1 MRWILMGLTI
11 LGSAIPCRAA
21 DFAPPASTAPT
32 SIAPTAT
39 AATGTAA
46 PATKAAATTGTD
58 GHRSR
63 LAAPAAGSETVK
75 ATGAAPRNSKPADR
89 PKVEFQNASVRQVL
103 DYVAEVGKF
112 SIVYDRALADA
123 GIDLGAVPV
132 SIRVSGIAYDDL
144 LMLVLPRECG
154 YRVEAGYIVI
164 TTLEKSWLPL
174 PIRSYDLRMALAD
187 IPDYG
192 AYAPRF
198 QLNNIGGAGKAGGG
212 VGGLFTAPAPA
223 PDPAGRVTPER
234 IIELIK
240 MFVTPESDRR
250 IAPWSDTGGPA
261 TITYLNGYVI
271 VTQTPLGHA
280 AVLRIITMIE

>member
-1 MRWILMGLTI
+1 MRWTLLGLTI
-11 LGSAIPCRAA
+11 LMSAIPSWAA
-21 DFAPPASTAPT
+21 DVAPQAAK
-32 SIAPTAT
+32 APTAT
-39 AATGTAA
+39 AATATVA
-46 PATKAAATTGTD
+46 PAPKAAAPTETVGN
-58 GHRSR
+58 RSQPV
-63 LAAPAAGSETVK
+63 APAAGSVK
-75 ATGAAPRNSKPADR
+75 VNALAPAPRVVRPAER

-103 DYVAEVGKF
+103 DYVADVGKF

-144 LMLVLPRECG
+144 LMLILPRECG

-174 PIRSYDLRMALAD
+174 PIHSYDLRMALAD

-192 AYAPRF
+192 PFAPRF
-198 QLNNIGGAGKAGGG
+198 QIQNIGAGGQGG
-212 VGGLFTAPAPA
+212 VGGLFAAPAA
-223 PDPAGRVTPER
+223 PVDLAGRVTPER

-261 TITYLNGYVI
+261 TISYLNGYVI
-271 VTQTPLGHA
+271 VTQTPRGHA